1 MIWSRFT
8 LAGYAAVLSTVAITL
23 SIGSLIYTK
32 RSYDLSVAKDQREI
46 QDKVLAVDIR
56 PRGASAASF
65 AISIINRADLNITPL
80 SLRVEH
86 SVEVGELYLSST
98 QQSLDKLSSAL
109 DLKPMGTIAPKG
121 NAKLEGILA
130 GATDGK
136 WDSLTPGLAL
146 QFTVH
151 LRYADHQDTIE
162 KIDIVKR
169 ILPPLTDRLHPT
181 PDMFLTVIQDGSR
194 KSS

>member
-23 SIGSLIYTK
+23 SIGSVIYTK

-46 QDKVLAVDIR
+46 QDKVPAVDIQIR

-86 SVEVGELYLSST
+86 SVEAGELYLSST

-130 GATDGK
+130 GATDGNG
-136 WDSLTPGLAL
+136 TA
-146 QFTVH
+146 
-151 LRYADHQDTIE
+151 
-162 KIDIVKR
+162 
-169 ILPPLTDRLHPT
+169 
-181 PDMFLTVIQDGSR
+181 
-194 KSS
+194 